1 MDLNEKNNLK
11 FLSQLKFLHFY
22 YQIYNEM
29 NLQISYNSR
38 SIYYY
43 AVILLAASLPLSI
56 YMTSVAELALL
67 ANWLFEGKFSQKWE
81 MLKRRKSVIF
91 LCSLYFLHIL
101 GLIYTES
108 FNFGYAFH
116 DLKIKLPLLILPII
130 FASSPAFT
138 EKQFKLI
145 LILFVLATLSSSLI
159 SFMVF
164 IGIIPFEY
172 YDFREISIFISHI
185 RLALMVNLSI
195 FILLYYIFQKDKD
208 YRLSFPWNT
217 LSAAG
222 ILWFVFFLI
231 LLKSLTGLLILTS
244 LVLLLAWFFSSR
256 IEEVAPGFIIK
267 VLIITIPLIIVSY
280 IAKSIDK
287 FYVTEEVNF
296 SELDEKS
303 SLGNEYYHDTI
314 QQARE
319 NGNYV
324 WIYICEK
331 ELRSEWDEV
340 STLPYDSL
348 DNKRQKLKYTLIR
361 YLTSLGER
369 KDAGGV
375 QTLSKK
381 DITAIENGIANH
393 IFCEKYSLYPRIYE
407 IIWEID
413 GYRRGGDPSGH
424 SVAQRF
430 AYLKAGGEIIRNNLL
445 IGVGTGDVQ
454 YSFNQQYEVS
464 DSQLAKNYRRRAHNQ
479 FVTILLTFGIIGFII
494 SIFAFFA
501 PFIIERKWHDY
512 LFIVFFIIAM
522 ISMLNE
528 DTLETQTGVSFF
540 IFFYALL
547 MFARE
552 KKG

>member
-1 MDLNEKNNLK
+1 M
-11 FLSQLKFLHFY
+11 HFY
-22 YQIYNEM
+22 EQIYHEM
-29 NLQISYNSR
+29 NFHISYNSR

-56 YMTSVAELALL
+56 YTTSIAEIVLI
-67 ANWLFEGKFSQKWE
+67 ANWLVEGKFSQKWE
-81 MLKRRKSVIF
+81 MLKRRKSVIILSSF
-91 LCSLYFLHIL
+91 YFLHIF

-108 FNFGYAFH
+108 FNFGYALH
-116 DLKIKLPLLILPII
+116 DLKIKLPLLVLPII
-130 FASSPAFT
+130 FASSAAFK
-138 EKQFKLI
+138 EKQFKFI
-145 LILFVLATLSSSLI
+145 LILFVVATFSSSLI

-164 IGIIPFEY
+164 IGIIPYEY

-195 FILLYYIFQKDKD
+195 FILLYYIFQKDKN
-208 YRLSFPWNT
+208 YRLDFPWNII
-217 LSAAG
+217 SVAG
-222 ILWFVFFLI
+222 ILCFVFFLI

-244 LVLLLAWFFSSR
+244 LVLLLAWFYSSL
-256 IEEVAPGFIIK
+256 IEEVAPRFIIK
-267 VLIITIPLIIVSY
+267 VLIVTIPLIIGSY

-287 FYVTEEVNF
+287 FYHTEEVNF

-303 SLGNEYYHDTI
+303 QLGNKYYHDTI
-314 QQARE
+314 QHARE

-324 WIYICEK
+324 WIYICEE
-331 ELRSEWDEV
+331 ELKDEWNKV
-340 STLPYDSL
+340 STFPYDSL

-375 QTLSKK
+375 HELLKE
-381 DITAIENGIANH
+381 DVTAIENGMANH
-393 IFCEKYSLYPRIYE
+393 IFREKYSLYPRIYE

-413 GYRRGGDPSGH
+413 GYSKGGDPSGH
-424 SVAQRF
+424 SVAQRI
-430 AYLKAGGEIIRNNLL
+430 AYLKAASEIIRNNFL

-479 FVTILLTFGIIGFII
+479 FVTILLSFGIIGFII

-552 KKG
+552 REG

>member
-1 MDLNEKNNLK
+1 MA
-11 FLSQLKFLHFY
+11 
-22 YQIYNEM
+22 
-29 NLQISYNSR
+29 LQISYNSR

-81 MLKRRKSVIF
+81 MLKRRKAVIF

-108 FNFGYAFH
+108 FNFGYALH

-164 IGIIPFEY
+164 IGFIPYEY

-244 LVLLLAWFFSSR
+244 LVLLLAWFYSSR
-256 IEEVAPGFIIK
+256 IVEVAPRFIIK

-280 IAKSIDK
+280 IAKSI
-287 FYVTEEVNF
+287 F
-296 SELDEKS
+296 
-303 SLGNEYYHDTI
+303 
-314 QQARE
+314 
-319 NGNYV
+319 
-324 WIYICEK
+324 
-331 ELRSEWDEV
+331 
-340 STLPYDSL
+340 DS
-348 DNKRQKLKYTLIR
+348 
-361 YLTSLGER
+361 
-369 KDAGGV
+369 A
-375 QTLSKK
+375 
-381 DITAIENGIANH
+381 
-393 IFCEKYSLYPRIYE
+393 
-407 IIWEID
+407 
-413 GYRRGGDPSGH
+413 
-424 SVAQRF
+424 
-430 AYLKAGGEIIRNNLL
+430 
-445 IGVGTGDVQ
+445 
-454 YSFNQQYEVS
+454 
-464 DSQLAKNYRRRAHNQ
+464 
-479 FVTILLTFGIIGFII
+479 
-494 SIFAFFA
+494 
-501 PFIIERKWHDY
+501 
-512 LFIVFFIIAM
+512 
-522 ISMLNE
+522 
-528 DTLETQTGVSFF
+528 
-540 IFFYALL
+540 
-547 MFARE
+547 
-552 KKG
+552 